1 MIPFDPYELLKAII
15 EPLVLI
21 VIAPF
26 IISRL
31 RNPTDVQRAE
41 VIERIANDVANQLVA
56 ENPNARPLLLLQQFV
71 QRLSAAVPASVATSK
86 EGVYERVGVSALLRA
101 GDR

>member
-1 MIPFDPYELLKAII
+1 MIPFDPYELLKAMI

-31 RNPTDVQRAE
+31 RKPNDVQRAE

-71 QRLSAAVPASVATSK
+71 QRLSAAVPASVATRK
-86 EGVYERVGVSALLRA
+86 EGVYERVGVSALQRA